1 MDLVNY
7 IRTLTPICPIKA
19 EAGCGCESFA
29 MACSPLMA
37 SGAPQGSSVEFM
49 HIMQRRENP
58 SFTHGALFSG
68 IDPLAPM
75 PTMQTDTK
83 QQVR

>member
-1 MDLVNY
+1 MVY
-7 IRTLTPICPIKA
+7 TA